1 MKRLIVLSAVLLFAA
16 CAPKGEET
24 VPADAT
30 AVADSIRLDSIARDS
45 VMRASMVHDTAATKM

>member
-1 MKRLIVLSAVLLFAA
+1 MKRIAILSAVVLFAA

-24 VPADAT
+24 VPADAA

-45 VMRASMVHDTAATKM
+45 VMRDSLARDTAATKM